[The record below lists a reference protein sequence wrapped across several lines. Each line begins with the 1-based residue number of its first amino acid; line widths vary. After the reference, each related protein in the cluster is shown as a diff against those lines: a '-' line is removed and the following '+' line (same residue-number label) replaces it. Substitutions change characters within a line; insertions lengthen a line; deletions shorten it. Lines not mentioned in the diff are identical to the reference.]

1 MYCYCTVQVVGYGV
15 VGTVSFVYMRV
26 RALAVGTRDKV
37 ATAVLEVADDTTDT
51 QLLQQQQQQQQSLLR
66 ISDPVPRSPM
76 LTVRQHV

>member
-1 MYCYCTVQVVGYGV
+1 MQVVGYGV

-51 QLLQQQQQQQQSLLR
+51 ELLQQQQQQQQQQQSLLR
-66 ISDPVPRSPM
+66 ISDPVPRSPL

>member
-1 MYCYCTVQVVGYGV
+1 MYCCCITQVVGYGV

-51 QLLQQQQQQQQSLLR
+51 ELLQQQQQQSLLR